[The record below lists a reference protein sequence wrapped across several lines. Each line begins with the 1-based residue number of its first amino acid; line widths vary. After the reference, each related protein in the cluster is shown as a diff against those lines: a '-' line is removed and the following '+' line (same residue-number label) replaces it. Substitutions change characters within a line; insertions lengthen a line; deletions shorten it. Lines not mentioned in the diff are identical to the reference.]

1 MEWVFLDGIRKMDKL
16 YRIKGGKLYEVFRI
30 SEDTSTTVT
39 NDGSNNLGNALNKSY
54 NSASPQQRGG
64 TFSVDS
70 KEFDGNDSNN
80 ATEVNIN
87 AKNPNDANMGNTFKS
102 IVDPILKN
110 IKDQRGI
117 SDYRISTYETPET
130 RMERRLPVKIFVKA
144 IEALEYIDIDF
155 VITPEGVSFDEV

>member
-1 MEWVFLDGIRKMDKL
+1 MDKL

-87 AKNPNDANMGNTFKS
+87 AKNPNDANTQIQRSRQKLGAG
-102 IVDPILKN
+102 
-110 IKDQRGI
+110 KDIRYNVQ
-117 SDYRISTYETPET
+117 YQN
-130 RMERRLPVKIFVKA
+130 A
-144 IEALEYIDIDF
+144 
-155 VITPEGVSFDEV
+155 